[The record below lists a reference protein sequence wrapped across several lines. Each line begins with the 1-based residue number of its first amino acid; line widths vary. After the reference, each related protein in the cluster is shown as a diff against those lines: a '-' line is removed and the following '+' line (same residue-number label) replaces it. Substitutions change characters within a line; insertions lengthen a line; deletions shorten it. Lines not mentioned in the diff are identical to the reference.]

1 MIELRGVDAG
11 YGKEV
16 RVHGLDVQFR
26 KGELTA
32 IVGPNGSGKST
43 MIKSVVGL
51 CHIFSGKVLVQGEEV
66 GTLGSKKLATLVS
79 YLPQNRNLPAIT
91 AQKMVLHGRF
101 PYQSYPRHYTDEDR
115 QYVRDAMEKLGIWEL
130 RHQYMANLSG
140 GERQKVYLAMALAG
154 NTKGFLLDEP
164 TTWLDICYQIE
175 FMNILKS
182 LRDEGRTIA
191 VILHDLNAALQCAD
205 RIVVMEK
212 GRAVAVDTP
221 ERIYE
226 SRILENVFHIGSRR
240 FEDEDGKCFYS
251 FS

>member
-1 MIELRGVDAG
+1 M
-11 YGKEV
+11 
-16 RVHGLDVQFR
+16 
-26 KGELTA
+26 
-32 IVGPNGSGKST
+32 
-43 MIKSVVGL
+43 
-51 CHIFSGKVLVQGEEV
+51 
-66 GTLGSKKLATLVS
+66 AT
-79 YLPQNRNLPAIT
+79 
-91 AQKMVLHGRF
+91 
-101 PYQSYPRHYTDEDR
+101 
-115 QYVRDAMEKLGIWEL
+115 
-130 RHQYMANLSG
+130 LSG